1 MTVQAQDD
9 ADHHRHPDVGRW
21 EKLPQTTWA
30 VLGLLSFGRPLT
42 GYQLKKWAD
51 AILAFFYWSPA
62 VSQIYSELRRLES
75 LGLASSELVAGKE
88 THQKRVYA
96 ITPAGR
102 DALEWWQAEVDVE
115 PPMLK
120 HTVALR
126 VWLGHM
132 ANPTR
137 LTDLL
142 REHAT
147 RCSALATAADSAA
160 EVSESEPDFRFP
172 AIVAEWAASYYRS
185 EVLHAENLLNQ
196 VESLS
201 AAERGPDGST
211 GETESAT
218 GGDTA

>member
-1 MTVQAQDD
+1 MTVQAKDD
-9 ADHHRHPDVGRW
+9 ANPDVLRW

-75 LGLASSELVAGKE
+75 MGLAESELVAGKE

-102 DALEWWQAEVDVE
+102 EALTWWQAEVDVE

-132 ANPTR
+132 ADPSR
-137 LTDLL
+137 LTGLL
-142 REHAT
+142 REHAD
-147 RCSALATAADSAA
+147 RCTALATAADAAA
-160 EVSESEPDFRFP
+160 EASESEPDFRFP
-172 AIVAEWAASYYRS
+172 AMVAEWAASYYRS
-185 EVLHAENLLNQ
+185 EVRHAENLLSQ

-201 AAERGPDGST
+201 ASELGPRESSVGTAAATGPDPV
-211 GETESAT
+211 
-218 GGDTA
+218 DP